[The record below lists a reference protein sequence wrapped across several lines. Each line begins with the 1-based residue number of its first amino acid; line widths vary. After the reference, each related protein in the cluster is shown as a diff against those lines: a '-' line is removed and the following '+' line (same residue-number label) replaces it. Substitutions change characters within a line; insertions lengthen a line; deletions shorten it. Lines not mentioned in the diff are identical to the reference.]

1 MSTDPWNQDYL
12 RRGRLW
18 GGVTERLPDL
28 PAGAAVLEIGCGD
41 GKTLAAMA
49 ARPWVP
55 TALDIAP
62 GAVEISRARFPAL
75 GARLLVAD
83 ARSLPFRDGCFDAVF
98 LVHIAGHL
106 LAGDRLRMAA
116 EVSRVLRPGGR
127 LFFRSFAPDDMRA
140 GKGYAVEDHTYRRG
154 DGIITHYFTEEETA
168 GLFSTLHPVSVRTHR
183 WRMRI
188 RGTDHPRAEIEAVFE
203 KQGRW

>member
-1 MSTDPWNQDYL
+1 
-12 RRGRLW
+12 
-18 GGVTERLPDL
+18 VTERLPDL

-49 ARPWVP
+49 DRPWVT
-55 TALDIAP
+55 TALDVAP
-62 GAVEISRARFPAL
+62 GGVKISRVRFPAL

-83 ARSLPFRDGCFDAVF
+83 TRNLPFRDGCFDAVF

-106 LAGDRLRMAA
+106 CADGRLRMAA
-116 EVSRVLRPGGR
+116 EVSRVLRQGGH
-127 LFFRSFAPDDMRA
+127 LFFRGFATDDMRA
-140 GKGYAVEDHTYRRG
+140 GKGHAVEEQTYRRG

-168 GLFSTLHPVSVRTHR
+168 GLFRTLHPVSMRTHR

-188 RGTDHPRAEIEAVFE
+188 RGTDHPRAEVEAVFE
-203 KQGRW
+203 KP